1 MLRYE
6 RGRQV
11 FWDLVG
17 PILAAYVR
25 CQMPDCASQNA
36 PAREATRN
44 AKGSWRIPHAAWR
57 AAVGTFC
64 WDETLEMADENATST
79 AERLPCSQRTRHR
92 AVASASSR
100 SRRRPAD
107 EFVVSKLPHDL
118 ETDAHVDQKAPGT
131 ALGA

>member
-1 MLRYE
+1 
-6 RGRQV
+6 V

-17 PILAAYVR
+17 PIFAAYVR

-79 AERLPCSQRTRHR
+79 AERLPCSQRTRHEPLPR
-92 AVASASSR
+92 PHLEAVDVRPASSSSR
-100 SRRRPAD
+100 SYRTTSRPTPMSTRRRP
-107 EFVVSKLPHDL
+107 EPHS
-118 ETDAHVDQKAPGT
+118 
-131 ALGA
+131 AL